1 MRARPAP
8 GVLLVLAPLLPL
20 LLAPV
25 GCASSVCSKVRSDR
39 EAFTR
44 RAAAPGPH
52 LALAVPYATL
62 SQSVQRSLTGL
73 PQVRLPLPD
82 LGPVDLGAL
91 AVAIRSVAF
100 RPAPAG
106 SVGARVTVALTSQG
120 KPVTALEL
128 DAVVAPRLDPQ
139 AGSVR
144 LRLGAADLRE
154 VRPSMPPAER
164 KRFAEFLLSIVPG
177 AARAL
182 VGREQ
187 VEALAE
193 TFLRELVGGRW
204 PQIRDGLLQ
213 GTGDLVD
220 VEIDLGDVPL
230 TKIELK
236 SGAADL
242 ELWAHAALPAEALSP
257 GTARPAG
264 SDARLVGLRM
274 SGGVAAAL
282 ANRAMASGQIPARYN
297 RDGAPDPR
305 GELLAGVDWRA
316 GERPLKVHAWSTE
329 GTCAR
334 LTFGGTPKVAARGGG
349 DLAVDVA
356 DGTLEEVTGSLRV
369 RAAVWFSG
377 LGRQTFA
384 VSESV
389 ADAIEFEILGV
400 DYRARVVAAAVSRA
414 ELEFSLALAEAPQ
427 PATPRR

>member
-8 GVLLVLAPLLPL
+8 GLGLVLAPLIPL
-20 LLAPV
+20 LLAPA
-25 GCASSVCSKVRSDR
+25 GCASSVCSKVQADR
-39 EAFTR
+39 AAFTR
-44 RAAAPGPH
+44 RAATPGPH

-62 SQSVQRSLTGL
+62 SQSVQRSLAGM

-82 LGPVDLGAL
+82 LGPVDLGSL

-128 DAVVAPRLDPQ
+128 DAVIAPRLDPRE
-139 AGSVR
+139 GSVR

-154 VRPSMPPAER
+154 VRPSLPPAER

-204 PQIRDGLLQ
+204 PQIRDNLLQ
-213 GTGDLVD
+213 GTDDLVD

-242 ELWAHAALPAEALSP
+242 ELWAHAALPAAALSS

-282 ANRAMASGQIPARYN
+282 ANRAIASGQIPERYN

-305 GELLAGVDWRA
+305 GELVAGVDWRA

-334 LTFGGTPKVAARGGG
+334 LTFGGTPKVGARGGE
-349 DLAVDVA
+349 LAVDVA
-356 DGTLEEVTGSLRV
+356 DGTLEEVTGALRV

-377 LGRQTFA
+377 LGRQTFTI
-384 VSESV
+384 SESV

-400 DYRARVVAAAVSRA
+400 DYRARVVAAAVSPA